1 MPFVDTNK
9 TVLCAPLA
17 IRTVVALLCQVY
29 IFKGL
34 HATLLATAKI
44 LYLFYR
50 GLLSYESLHYI
61 AHCILIT
68 LFVLLYIM
76 MLMLAILILGTVHST
91 FATPFDMQVV
101 LQNAFFESSMV
112 KMIGLGFGSLPSI
125 SVPDIPL
132 STGLWPF
139 LYEIHIKNLRNT
151 SFADVTK
158 D

>member
-1 MPFVDTNK
+1 
-9 TVLCAPLA
+9 
-17 IRTVVALLCQVY
+17 
-29 IFKGL
+29 
-34 HATLLATAKI
+34 
-44 LYLFYR
+44 
-50 GLLSYESLHYI
+50 
-61 AHCILIT
+61 
-68 LFVLLYIM
+68 M

-91 FATPFDMQVV
+91 YATPFDMQVV

-125 SVPDIPL
+125 NVPDIPL

-158 D
+158 DSQQFNVLQDAQMLRIKLRKFLTQPM